1 MALYPIW
8 QDYYVNVGDHDKA
21 DFSVEVRLGR
31 SDGQYKTIY
40 QGTAHRK
47 PGDASLRIRIND
59 ICADWLAENL
69 GTLDDETLDAAL
81 PLTFRVR
88 YTPDGSG
95 SAASVGNIVFIND
108 WSYEYGRSIR
118 GGGRS
123 DPIDGR
129 AYWDMP
135 LPFTSLD
142 ESLALIAYMKD
153 GTPKDATVTAAD
165 ILEDCKDTDF
175 GRALRTSGCFTAL
188 LGDIKIEPAGA
199 AFDFT
204 DLDSLNPPQS
214 SGTMMTM
221 VKNPDTPPLAKI
233 RPSSTI
239 GVGSFDDTGKTA
251 LLLISGTPMMIDAVS
266 AAIDSVVITCN
277 DNESAAS
284 LKSSLG
290 TLSVQD
296 NIVTISGI
304 SGSSVMVLRSE
315 LGTANILKIE
325 VKFASVLTPF
335 SELEAIKVQGTGAM
349 YSFADTCARYAL
361 YYVNAYGGWDTLVMD
376 GIDEERDDLTRHEA
390 SRVYDNT
397 DMQNRG
403 TVNYVNE
410 IQKSWTLRTGYLTD
424 EQAGR
429 MHHLLNS
436 VQVYLYDMESGTF
449 VPVVLDG
456 TTTEYKTYRNQG
468 RKLVSYEIQVR
479 LAQDRIRR

>member
-8 QDYYVNVGDHDKA
+8 KDYYVDIGDQDKV
-21 DFSVEVRLGR
+21 DFTIYVLLSGAR
-31 SDGQYKTIY
+31 TAIY
-40 QGTAHRK
+40 QGTAYRK
-47 PGDASLRIRIND
+47 PGDSSIRIRIND

-69 GTLDDETLDAAL
+69 GALDDATLEDTTL
-81 PLTFRVR
+81 PLEF
-88 YTPDGSG
+88 
-95 SAASVGNIVFIND
+95 SVGFIEDGEDSESIINGIQFVND
-108 WSYEYGRSIR
+108 WSYDYARDIR
-118 GGGRS
+118 GDGMS
-123 DPIDGR
+123 APIDGR

-165 ILEDCKDTDF
+165 IPEDCKDTDL

-204 DLDSLNPPQS
+204 DLASLNPPQE
-214 SGTMMTM
+214 SGTSFTGA
-221 VKNPDTPPLAKI
+221 KDPSTEPLARI
-233 RPSSTI
+233 RPSGNL

-251 LLLISGTPMMIDAVS
+251 LLLVSGIPMMIDAVS

-296 NIVTISGI
+296 NIVTVTGI
-304 SGSSVMVLRSE
+304 SGSSVVVRRSE

-335 SELEAIKVQGTGAM
+335 SELEAIEVQSTGAT
-349 YSFADTCARYAL
+349 YRFVDTCARYAL
-361 YYVNAYGGWDTLVMD
+361 YYVNAYGGWDMLMMD
-376 GIDEERDDLTRHEA
+376 GLDEERDELTRHEA
-390 SRVYDNT
+390 TRVYDNGNAA
-397 DMQNRG
+397 NRG

-436 VQVYLYDMESGTF
+436 TQVYLYDISSAAFT
-449 VPVVLDG
+449 PVVLSG
-456 TTTEYKTYRNQG
+456 TTTEYRTYRNQG
-468 RKLVSYEIQVR
+468 RKLVSYEVEAR
-479 LAQDRIRR
+479 LAQERMRR

>member
-8 QDYYVNVGDHDKA
+8 KDYYVIIGDQDKV
-21 DFSVEVRLGR
+21 DFSIYVVLSGTRT
-31 SDGQYKTIY
+31 TIY
-40 QGTAHRK
+40 QGTAYRK
-47 PGDASLRIRIND
+47 PGDSSIRIRIND

-69 GTLDDETLDAAL
+69 GLLDDATLNNTEM
-81 PLTFRVR
+81 PLTFIVSHG
-88 YTPDGSG
+88 TGEV
-95 SAASVGNIVFIND
+95 SVQFVND
-108 WSYEYGRSIR
+108 WSYDYARNVGTDGMSA
-118 GGGRS
+118 
-123 DPIDGR
+123 PIDGR
-129 AYWDMP
+129 VYWDMP

-142 ESLALIAYMKD
+142 EGLALIAYMKD
-153 GTPKDATVTAAD
+153 GTPRDATVTAAD
-165 ILEDCKDTDF
+165 IPEDCKDTDL

-204 DLDSLNPPQS
+204 DLASLNPPQE
-214 SGTMMTM
+214 SGTSFTG
-221 VKNPDTPPLAKI
+221 AKD
-233 RPSSTI
+233 PSTEPFARILPSNLS
-239 GVGSFDDTGKTA
+239 VGSFDDTGKTA

-296 NIVTISGI
+296 NIVTVTGI
-304 SGSSVMVLRSE
+304 SGSSVVVRRSE

-335 SELEAIKVQGTGAM
+335 SELEAIEVQSTGAT
-349 YSFADTCARYAL
+349 YRFVDTCARYAL

-376 GIDEERDDLTRHEA
+376 GTDMEQDELTRHEA
-390 SRVYDNT
+390 TRVYDNNSI
-397 DMQNRG
+397 QNRG
-403 TVNYVNE
+403 TVNHVNE
-410 IQKSWTLRTGYLTD
+410 IQKSWTLHTGYLTD
-424 EQAGR
+424 EQSGR

-456 TTTEYKTYRNQG
+456 TTTEYRTYRNQG
-468 RKLVSYEIQVR
+468 RRLVSYEVRAR
-479 LAQDRIRR
+479 LAQTRMRR

>member
-8 QDYYVNVGDHDKA
+8 KDYYVIIGDQDKVNYSIYVA
-21 DFSVEVRLGR
+21 LSGTR
-31 SDGQYKTIY
+31 TAIY
-40 QGTAHRK
+40 QGTAYRK
-47 PGDASLRIRIND
+47 PGDSSIRIRIND
-59 ICADWLAENL
+59 ICADWISENL
-69 GTLDDETLDAAL
+69 GLLDDATLEDTTL
-81 PLTFRVR
+81 PLTF
-88 YTPDGSG
+88 
-95 SAASVGNIVFIND
+95 IVSYGTGEVAVQFVND
-108 WSYEYGRSIR
+108 WSYDYAR
-118 GGGRS
+118 GIALDRMS

-142 ESLALIAYMKD
+142 ESLSLIAYMKD

-165 ILEDCKDTDF
+165 IPEDCKVTDL

-204 DLDSLNPPQS
+204 DLASLNPPQIAE
-214 SGTMMTM
+214 TLMTT
-221 VKNPDTPPLAKI
+221 VKNPDTPPLARI
-233 RPSSTI
+233 RPSGSLS
-239 GVGSFDDTGKTA
+239 VGSFDDTGKTA
-251 LLLISGTPMMIDAVS
+251 LLLISGTLMTIDAVS

-284 LKSSLG
+284 LKASLG

-296 NIVTISGI
+296 NIVTVTGI
-304 SGSSVMVLRSE
+304 SGSSVVVRRSE

-335 SELEAIKVQGTGAM
+335 SELEAIEVQSTGAT
-349 YSFADTCARYAL
+349 YRFVDTCARYAL

-376 GIDEERDDLTRHEA
+376 GTDMEQDELTRHEA
-390 SRVYDNT
+390 TRVYDNNSI
-397 DMQNRG
+397 QNRG
-403 TVNYVNE
+403 TVNHVNE
-410 IQKSWTLRTGYLTD
+410 IQKSWTLHTGYLTD
-424 EQAGR
+424 EQSGR

-436 VQVYLYDMESGTF
+436 VQVYLYDIESGSF
-449 VPVVLDG
+449 LPVVLTG
-456 TTTEYKTYRNQG
+456 TSTEYKTYRNQG
-468 RKLVSYEIQVR
+468 RRLVSYEIQAR

>member
-1 MALYPIW
+1 MPLYPIW

-21 DFSVEVRLGR
+21 DFSVEVYLGR
-31 SDGQYKTIY
+31 SDGQYETIY
-40 QGTAHRK
+40 QGTAYRK

-81 PLTFRVR
+81 PLRFRVT
-88 YTPDGSG
+88 YTPDGSAT
-95 SAASVGNIVFIND
+95 SAAVGNIVFIND
-108 WSYEYGRSIR
+108 WSYEYGRIR
-118 GGGRS
+118 ADGMS

-129 AYWDMP
+129 ADRMQP

-142 ESLALIAYMKD
+142 DTLALIVYLKD
-153 GTPKDATVTAAD
+153 GTYQDMTVTAD
-165 ILEDCKDTDF
+165 DVLSEVKGTDL
-175 GRALRTSGCFTAL
+175 GRALRTAGYFTAL
-188 LGDIKIEPAGA
+188 LGDIKIGPAGA
-199 AFDFT
+199 VFDFT
-204 DLDSLNPPQS
+204 DLASLNPPQTS
-214 SGTMMTM
+214 ETIMTM
-221 VKNPDTPPLAKI
+221 VENPDTPPLARI
-233 RPSSTI
+233 IPSGIS
-239 GVGSFDDTGKTA
+239 VGPFDDTGKTA
-251 LLLISGTPMMIDAVS
+251 LLLLSGKAMMIDAVS

-284 LKSSLG
+284 LRSSLG
-290 TLSVQD
+290 ALSVQD

-304 SGSSVMVLRSE
+304 SGSSVLVRRSE

-325 VKFASVLTPF
+325 VKFAGDLTSF
-335 SELEAIKVQGTGAM
+335 SELEAIEVQGTGAM

-390 SRVYDNT
+390 SRVYVNT

-436 VQVYLYDMESGTF
+436 VQVYLYEMESGNF
-449 VPVVLDG
+449 LPVVLTG
-456 TTTEYKTYRNQG
+456 TSTEYKTYRNQG

>member
-8 QDYYVNVGDHDKA
+8 KDYYVIIGDQDKV
-21 DFSVEVRLGR
+21 DFSIYVVLSRTR
-31 SDGQYKTIY
+31 TTIY
-40 QGTAHRK
+40 QGTAYRK
-47 PGDASLRIRIND
+47 PGDSYIRIRIND

-69 GTLDDETLDAAL
+69 GLLDDATLTNTEM
-81 PLTFRVR
+81 PLTFIVSHG
-88 YTPDGSG
+88 TGEV
-95 SAASVGNIVFIND
+95 SVQFVND
-108 WSYEYGRSIR
+108 WSYDYARNVGTDGMSA
-118 GGGRS
+118 
-123 DPIDGR
+123 PIDGR

-142 ESLALIAYMKD
+142 KSLALIAYMKD

-165 ILEDCKDTDF
+165 IPEDCKVTDL
-175 GRALRTSGCFTAL
+175 GRALRTAGYFTAL
-188 LGDIKIEPAGA
+188 ISDVKIPMGQAT
-199 AFDFT
+199 FDFT
-204 DLDSLNPPQS
+204 DLASLNPPQE
-214 SGTMMTM
+214 SGTSFTGA
-221 VKNPDTPPLAKI
+221 KDPSTEPLARI
-233 RPSSTI
+233 HPSSNL

-296 NIVTISGI
+296 NIVTVTGI
-304 SGSSVMVLRSE
+304 SGSSVVVRRSE

-335 SELEAIKVQGTGAM
+335 SELEAIEVQSTGAT
-349 YSFADTCARYAL
+349 YRFVDTCTRYAL

-376 GIDEERDDLTRHEA
+376 GTDMERDELTRHEA

-397 DMQNRG
+397 DRQNRG
-403 TVNYVNE
+403 TVNHVNDV
-410 IQKSWTLRTGYLTD
+410 QKSWKLHTGYLTD
-424 EQAGR
+424 EQSGR

-436 VQVYLYDMESGTF
+436 VQVYLYDMEEDAF
-449 VPVVLDG
+449 LPVVLTG
-456 TTTEYKTYRNQG
+456 TSTEYKTYRNQG
-468 RKLVSYEIQVR
+468 RRLVSYEIQAR